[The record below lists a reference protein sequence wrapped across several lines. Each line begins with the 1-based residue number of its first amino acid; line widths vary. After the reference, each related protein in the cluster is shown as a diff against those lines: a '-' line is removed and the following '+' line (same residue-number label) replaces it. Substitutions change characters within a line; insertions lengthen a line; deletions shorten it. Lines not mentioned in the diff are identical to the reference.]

1 MVRRRLRTAQREGIN
16 AFPMF
21 DLHSQNGPFFR
32 CYYSL
37 LSCMRVYGFIS
48 FGLISFEMDRYD
60 ICVLARDFHYYYFNV
75 YSHRC
80 SFHVHCGH
88 IFVIIRT
95 CTHLNWFE
103 LGIFPIAAAAAHHCI
118 ELRKCTFISPPFL
131 SFLSANAFVCVHER
145 PSFLVGEWLHID
157 KLQSLALT
165 RGPHIT
171 DTLLLLLLQFY
182 YFILP

>member
-1 MVRRRLRTAQREGIN
+1 MHFQCLICIHKMA
-16 AFPMF
+16 
-21 DLHSQNGPFFR
+21 HFFVVH
-32 CYYSL
+32 SL
-37 LSCMRVYGFIS
+37 LSCMRMRVYGFIS
-48 FGLISFEMDRYD
+48 FGLISFELDRYD

-75 YSHRC
+75 YFHRC
-80 SFHVHCGH
+80 SFHVHCVH

-103 LGIFPIAAAAAHHCI
+103 LGIFPIAAAAHDCTQ
-118 ELRKCTFISPPFL
+118 LRKCTFLSPPFL

-165 RGPHIT
+165 RDPHIT
-171 DTLLLLLLQFY
+171 DTLPLLLQFY